1 MGFASRRASVS
12 DAGKQVQVMQAGRDS
27 LSMVFWAFRQVG
39 TEMCE
44 ALDCADVQGARMRW
58 GSGGELDISRTVGVD
73 WVQSVLGAV
82 ESQCHAP
89 TAARRHKLRDVGDG
103 AETAS
108 GRILNGAWAMGGSML
123 WIKSPF
129 HCPTDIEISQAFKDG
144 DRDGNGGIYHTLYSE
159 AVEERTIDESVDR
172 ASNRLGRVWLLRLMR
187 EFAKTLEFENWIEA
201 KSLQI

>member
-1 MGFASRRASVS
+1 MGVVVGRVATGTEEDCRSCLYGGFVGFASRRASVS

-27 LSMVFWAFRQVG
+27 LSMVFWVFRQAG

-82 ESQCHAP
+82 ESQCHASS
-89 TAARRHKLRDVGDG
+89 AARRGDAGG

-108 GRILNGAWAMGGSML
+108 GRNLNGVLAMGDSML
-123 WIKSPF
+123 WIKSPL
-129 HCPTDIEISQAFKDG
+129 HCPTDIETSQAFKDG
-144 DRDGNGGIYHTLYSE
+144 DRDGDGRNLLHL
-159 AVEERTIDESVDR
+159 VFRTC
-172 ASNRLGRVWLLRLMR
+172 
-187 EFAKTLEFENWIEA
+187 
-201 KSLQI
+201 